1 MNRLFIIGNVFDLAH
16 NLKSSYWYFREYL
29 RKYAENF
36 LSEFEK
42 MYGYYPVNEDD
53 WHLGKNKKLLIKN
66 RNEKVYKQLW
76 QYIEYNLG
84 YANESNML
92 DFSQSIIGELDLDG
106 DLYGIEDTMNNYWK
120 EQYEFVAELES
131 YVNKWALQIR
141 LNKVKPK
148 CKEIFRNQ
156 EDFFLTFNYTNTL
169 ERIYEIP
176 YSNILYIHGGVS
188 GIDGSPVLGH
198 GNTEVINKYR
208 VMASKADEEFDEAS
222 KSIYNAIAD
231 FYERTFKNTEKIIF
245 QKMSFFQ
252 KLENVNFVNIIGHS
266 LGKVDMPYFKTV
278 MNSINS
284 NAEWNVYYY
293 QNEEKDCLKDSL
305 LFLGLSEEHIFLLPS
320 SDFWDI

>member
-1 MNRLFIIGNVFDLAH
+1 MTQYLYPQ
-16 NLKSSYWYFREYL
+16 NLKAAANLWLWSLKDFCIL
-29 RKYAENF
+29 GIATL
-36 LSEFEK
+36 LS
-42 MYGYYPVNEDD
+42 
-53 WHLGKNKKLLIKN
+53 I
-66 RNEKVYKQLW
+66 
-76 QYIEYNLG
+76 
-84 YANESNML
+84 
-92 DFSQSIIGELDLDG
+92 
-106 DLYGIEDTMNNYWK
+106 
-120 EQYEFVAELES
+120 
-131 YVNKWALQIR
+131 
-141 LNKVKPK
+141 
-148 CKEIFRNQ
+148 
-156 EDFFLTFNYTNTL
+156 
-169 ERIYEIP
+169 
-176 YSNILYIHGGVS
+176 
-188 GIDGSPVLGH
+188 
-198 GNTEVINKYR
+198 INKYR

-305 LFLGLSEEHIFLLPS
+305 LSLGLSEEHIFLLPS

>member
-1 MNRLFIIGNVFDLAH
+1 MNRLFIIGNGFDLAH

-106 DLYGIEDTMNNYWK
+106 GLYGIEDTMNNYWK

-131 YVNKWALQIR
+131 YVNKWARQIR

-148 CKEIFRNQ
+148 CKEIFRTINMFNQ
-156 EDFFLTFNYTNTL
+156 
-169 ERIYEIP
+169 
-176 YSNILYIHGGVS
+176 
-188 GIDGSPVLGH
+188 
-198 GNTEVINKYR
+198 
-208 VMASKADEEFDEAS
+208 M
-222 KSIYNAIAD
+222 
-231 FYERTFKNTEKIIF
+231 
-245 QKMSFFQ
+245 
-252 KLENVNFVNIIGHS
+252 
-266 LGKVDMPYFKTV
+266 
-278 MNSINS
+278 
-284 NAEWNVYYY
+284 
-293 QNEEKDCLKDSL
+293 LKDNK
-305 LFLGLSEEHIFLLPS
+305 
-320 SDFWDI
+320 